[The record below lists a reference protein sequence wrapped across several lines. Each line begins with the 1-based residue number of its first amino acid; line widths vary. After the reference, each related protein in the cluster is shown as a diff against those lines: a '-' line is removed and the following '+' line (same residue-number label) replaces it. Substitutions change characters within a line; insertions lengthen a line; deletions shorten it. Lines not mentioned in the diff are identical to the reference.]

1 MAEKTIQPTFGKL
14 IFGSSIGR
22 KQLMAV
28 TGLSLCGFLVPHLT
42 GNLLLIKG
50 EEAFNAYAVFL
61 HSIPGFIY
69 VEFALALMFI
79 LHIYLGISL
88 TMENRKARSSRY
100 AVNGS
105 KGAINFANKTM
116 PLTGIWILIFLVAHV
131 VGLRLNPEVMTSP
144 EGVNVFQIID
154 QMFANPAI
162 VGFYVFSS
170 CVLGFHVG
178 HGFQSAFQTLG
189 LVSNGFTP
197 FIKKVSVAFGFLMA
211 IGYSVLPI
219 YMFLT

>member
-1 MAEKTIQPTFGKL
+1 MAEKIFQPTFGRL
-14 IFGSSIGR
+14 IFRSSIGR

-69 VEFALALMFI
+69 VEFALAFVFI

-88 TMENRKARSSRY
+88 TIENRKARSSRY
-100 AVNGS
+100 EVNAS
-105 KGAINFANKTM
+105 KGASNLANKTM
-116 PLTGIWILIFLVAHV
+116 PFTGIWILIFLAAHII
-131 VGLRLNPEVMTSP
+131 GLRLNPDVFTTP
-144 EGVNVFQIID
+144 ESVNVFQIID
-154 QMFANPAI
+154 TMFSDPLK
-162 VGFYVFSS
+162 VGFYVLSS

-178 HGFQSAFQTLG
+178 HGLQSAFQTLG
-189 LVSNGFTP
+189 LTGSGFTP
-197 FIKKVSVAFGFLMA
+197 IIKKVSVAFGFLMA
-211 IGYSVLPI
+211 IGYSILPI
-219 YMFLT
+219 YIYLN